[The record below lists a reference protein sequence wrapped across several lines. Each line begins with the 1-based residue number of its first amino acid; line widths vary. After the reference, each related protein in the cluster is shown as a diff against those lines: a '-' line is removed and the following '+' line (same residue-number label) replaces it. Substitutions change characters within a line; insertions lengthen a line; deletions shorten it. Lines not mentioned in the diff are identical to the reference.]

1 MTLGQYELIGRLG
14 ARVHGTRHGNE
25 PPVVLLH
32 GLTYDHRQW
41 DTLIEELTAREPGR
55 LIIAF
60 DLPGHGRS
68 PDAESCRPAD
78 IALSLHRSLDAFGAA
93 APVVVGHSFG
103 AVVATAYAAVH
114 PAAGVVNIDQPLLA
128 GTFAKRLRELEPLLR
143 GPRWRD
149 VWDEQLAAMG
159 IDALPPR
166 ARELVRT
173 ATAPRQELLLAYWQ
187 ELLEESSEELARR
200 RTWQLRAIRHAGVDY
215 THVTGGEVPQ
225 LYAQWLTALLP
236 TARLVTFPGSGHFP
250 HLLHPAAIAGLL
262 TG

>member
-1 MTLGQYELIGRLG
+1 MTLGQYELLGRLG
-14 ARVHGTRHGNE
+14 ARVQGTPNGKE

-41 DTLIEELTAREPGR
+41 DALIDELTAREPHR
-55 LIIAF
+55 LIVAF

-68 PDAESCRPAD
+68 PDAESCLPAD
-78 IALSLHRSLDAFGAA
+78 VALSLHRSLDALGAA
-93 APVVVGHSFG
+93 APIIVGHSYG

-114 PAAGVVNIDQPLLA
+114 PAAGVVNVDQPLLA
-128 GTFAKRLRELEPLLR
+128 GSFAKRLRELEPLLR
-143 GPRWRD
+143 SPQWRE

-166 ARELVRT
+166 ARDLVRT

-187 ELLEESSEELARR
+187 ELLEESTEELARR
-200 RTWQLRAIRHAGVDY
+200 RTWQLRAIRHADVAY
-215 THVTGGEVPQ
+215 THVAGRDVPP

-236 TARLVTFPGSGHFP
+236 KARIITCPGSGHFP
-250 HLLHPAAIAGLL
+250 HLLHPAVIADLL
-262 TG
+262 TV

>member
-1 MTLGQYELIGRLG
+1 MTLGQYELLGRLG

-41 DTLIEELTAREPGR
+41 DPLIDELTAREPDR
-55 LIIAF
+55 LIVAF

-68 PDAESCRPAD
+68 PDAESCRPSD
-78 IALSLHRSLDAFGAA
+78 IALSLHRCLDPLGAA
-93 APVVVGHSFG
+93 APIVVGHSFG

-114 PAAGVVNIDQPLLA
+114 PAAAVVNIDRPLLA
-128 GTFAKRLRELEPLLR
+128 GAFAQRLGELEPLLR
-143 GPRWRD
+143 GPQWRD

-187 ELLEESSEELARR
+187 ELLEETSEELARR
-200 RTWQLRAIRHAGVDY
+200 RTWQLRAIRGAGVDY
-215 THVTGGEVPQ
+215 THVAGNDVSP
-225 LYAQWLTALLP
+225 LYARWLTALLP
-236 TARLVTFPGSGHFP
+236 RARVVTLPGSGHFP
-250 HLLHPAAIAGLL
+250 HLVHPAVIADLL
-262 TG
+262 TV